1 MKLIINFFQ
10 NPLVKIFISPL
21 ASILFGLIIGISQ
34 TEVIQWFMILWLY
47 LIVISAQLV
56 DHFLYI
62 KKDKQ
67 ASESSPNSLLYI
79 FDGIFIVSSILLML
93 RSHWIINILLFFYII
108 YIHVQYF
115 PFKMTGTIYHFIL
128 SVFFNSFILNV
139 IAYNSQT
146 YALTNTFIIN
156 TIPVVLMFMA
166 LNIEVFNLK
175 SIIIRSKRIAL
186 VRRIPY
192 ISLII
197 GVIALVGGFYLSI
210 PSSSYYA
217 AQIIFVLFCGLTMLP
232 LLVNTQKEHQTQNK
246 MNYMHAVTV
255 MFTLFYSLSQLF

>member
-1 MKLIINFFQ
+1 MKLIITFFQ
-10 NPLVKIFISPL
+10 NPIVKIFISPL
-21 ASILFGLIIGISQ
+21 ASILFGLIIGVSQ
-34 TEVIQWFMILWLY
+34 TEQIQWTMILWLY

-62 KKDKQ
+62 KNDKK
-67 ASESSPNSLLYI
+67 AKESTPNSLLYI
-79 FDGIFIVSSILLML
+79 FDGIFIISSIFLML
-93 RSHWIINILLFFYII
+93 NSHWIINLLLFFYMI
-108 YIHVQYF
+108 YIHIQYF

-146 YALTNTFIIN
+146 YALTNNFIIN
-156 TIPVVLMFMA
+156 TIPIVLMFMA

-175 SIIIRSKRIAL
+175 SIIIHYQPIAI

-192 ISLII
+192 ISLVI
-197 GVIALVGGFYLSI
+197 GIFALVGGFYLSI
-210 PSSSYYA
+210 PSSSYYLT
-217 AQIIFVLFCGLTMLP
+217 QIIFVLFCGLTMLP
-232 LLVNTQKEHQTQNK
+232 LLVNTQNEHHTQNK

-255 MFTLFYSLSQLF
+255 MFTLFYSLSQLY